1 MAQLE
6 SIEKD
11 KEAESG
17 EQKTEKPQL
26 SVSPGGSSQS
36 VSQDYRNTMEAL
48 KESEFSLP
56 EYSSSYD
63 EQISQIYNKIV
74 SREPFSYDPMSDSL
88 YGHYREQYTQM
99 GRKAMRD
106 TMGQAAALTGGYGSS
121 YAQQAGQ
128 QEYDSYLQ
136 KLGEALPELYS
147 AAYQRYKDQGQ
158 NLEEEYQRLLALEQ
172 TEYGRYRDQVEDV
185 MYQQGMAA
193 DAAAAQQEQKDK
205 NYDRLVELITRTG
218 YTPSAEELENSG
230 MTQAQANAYLKRYG
244 GGGGGNSFGPSNT
257 YLAYYYGRVPSNNSG
272 SKAQSKINANTR

>member
-11 KEAESG
+11 KETESG

-244 GGGGGNSFGPSNT
+244 GGGGGSSFGPSNT

>member
-147 AAYQRYKDQGQ
+147 AAYQRYTDQGQ

-244 GGGGGNSFGPSNT
+244 GGGGGSSFGPSNT

>member
-193 DAAAAQQEQKDK
+193 DAAAAQQEQKNK

-244 GGGGGNSFGPSNT
+244 GGGGGSSFGPSNT

>member
-17 EQKTEKPQL
+17 EQKAEKPQL
-26 SVSPGGSSQS
+26 SVSTGGSSQS

-244 GGGGGNSFGPSNT
+244 GGGGGSSFGPSNT